1 MSDAILAPGTAFG
14 NYEVIAEIGQG
25 GMGRVYK
32 ARDTLLDRPVA
43 LKVLSEAL
51 SRDEGFVQR
60 FTREARVAAR
70 LNHPNIVQIY
80 SFGREG
86 STWYL
91 AMELIDG
98 NSIGGF
104 MRSGAQF
111 DEHDSITIVR
121 HAARA
126 LRVAHQAGIVHRDV
140 KPENLMMSMR
150 GEVKLVDLG
159 LAKSLEDDASLT
171 GTGLTM
177 GTPHYISPEQVRAQK
192 DIDGRADVYSL
203 GATLYH
209 MASGKTPYTA
219 DSPSLVILKHLTDAP
234 VDPRTHRPELT
245 EGLSRVILR
254 MMARERENRYRDMH
268 AVDRDLERL
277 QKGLEPL
284 LGAGTDPSTISS
296 SETLATPA
304 RLDATSR
311 SATAGG
317 VTSMTGGADPQ
328 LRAYEK
334 ELARYI
340 GPMAKVLVRRT
351 ARTASSMDELALK
364 LAQELPSEADRAT
377 FLAAVKKNA

>member
-1 MSDAILAPGTAFG
+1 LTDAPLSPGAPFG
-14 NYEVIAEIGQG
+14 NYEVVAEIGEG

-43 LKVLSEAL
+43 LKVLSLAL
-51 SRDEGFVQR
+51 SKDEAFVQR

-80 SFGREG
+80 SFGREVE
-86 STWYL
+86 TWFL

-104 MRSGAQF
+104 MRQGAVF
-111 DEHDSITIVR
+111 DEKDAVTIAR

-159 LAKSLEDDASLT
+159 LAKSVEDDSSLT
-171 GTGLTM
+171 HTGLTM
-177 GTPHYISPEQVRAQK
+177 GTPHYIAPEQVRAQK
-192 DIDGRADVYSL
+192 DIDGRADIYSL

-209 MASGKTPYTA
+209 MASGRTPFMA
-219 DSPSLVILKHLTDAP
+219 DSPSLVILKHLTDEP
-234 VDPRTHRPELT
+234 LDPRVYRPD
-245 EGLSRVILR
+245 LSENVCRVIAK
-254 MMARERENRYRDMH
+254 MMAKDREARYQDMY
-268 AVDRDLERL
+268 AVDKDLERL

-284 LGAGTDPSTISS
+284 LGAKSDSIPLSSASTLPAGAKMETTSRTS
-296 SETLATPA
+296 TLAPA
-304 RLDATSR
+304 LQ
-311 SATAGG
+311 
-317 VTSMTGGADPQ
+317 TGGTDPQ
-328 LRAYEK
+328 LRVYEK

-351 ARTASSMDELALK
+351 SKIAANYEDLIQRLAK
-364 LAQELPSEADRAT
+364 ELPSEADRNA
-377 FLAAVKKNA
+377 FLHAVRRTE

>member
-1 MSDAILAPGTAFG
+1 MSAPLASGAPFG
-14 NYEVIAEIGQG
+14 NYEVVAEIGEG

-43 LKVLSEAL
+43 LKVLSTTLSKDEA
-51 SRDEGFVQR
+51 FVQR

-86 STWYL
+86 ETWYL

-104 MRSGAQF
+104 MRQGAQF
-111 DEHDSITIVR
+111 DERDAVTIAR

-140 KPENLMMSMR
+140 KPENIMMSMR

-159 LAKSLEDDASLT
+159 LAKSVEEDSSLT

-177 GTPHYISPEQVRAQK
+177 GTPHYIAPEQVRAQK
-192 DIDGRADVYSL
+192 DIDGRADIYSL

-209 MASGKTPYTA
+209 MATGRTPFTG
-219 DSPSLVILKHLTDAP
+219 DSPSLVILKHLTDEPA
-234 VDPRTHRPELT
+234 DPRSYRPDLT
-245 EGLSRVILR
+245 ENLCRVIAK
-254 MMARERENRYRDMH
+254 MMAKEREARYQDMY
-268 AVDRDLERL
+268 AVDKDLERL

-284 LGAGTDPSTISS
+284 LGAKTDSIPLSSASTLPAGSKMEMTSARTASLPGALQSGGT
-296 SETLATPA
+296 
-304 RLDATSR
+304 
-311 SATAGG
+311 
-317 VTSMTGGADPQ
+317 DPQ
-328 LRAYEK
+328 LRVYEK

-351 ARTASSMDELALK
+351 SKVAANLEDLVQRLAK
-364 LAQELPSEADRAT
+364 ELPSESDRSA
-377 FLAAVKKNA
+377 FLAAVRRSG

>member
-1 MSDAILAPGTAFG
+1 LTDAPLSPGAPFG
-14 NYEVIAEIGQG
+14 NYEVVAEIGEG

-43 LKVLSEAL
+43 LKVLSLAL
-51 SRDEGFVQR
+51 SKDEAFVQR

-80 SFGREG
+80 SFGREVE
-86 STWYL
+86 TWFL

-104 MRSGAQF
+104 MRQGAVF
-111 DEHDSITIVR
+111 DEKDAVTIAR

-159 LAKSLEDDASLT
+159 LAKSVEDDSSLT
-171 GTGLTM
+171 HTGLTM
-177 GTPHYISPEQVRAQK
+177 GTPHYIAPEQVRAQK
-192 DIDGRADVYSL
+192 DIDGRADIYSL

-209 MASGKTPYTA
+209 MASGRTPFMA
-219 DSPSLVILKHLTDAP
+219 DSPSLVILKHLTDEP
-234 VDPRTHRPELT
+234 LDPRVYRPD
-245 EGLSRVILR
+245 LSENVCRVIAK
-254 MMARERENRYRDMH
+254 MMAKDREARYQDMY
-268 AVDRDLERL
+268 AVDKDLERL

-284 LGAGTDPSTISS
+284 LGAKSDSIPLSSASTLPAGAKMETTSRTS
-296 SETLATPA
+296 TLAPA
-304 RLDATSR
+304 LQ
-311 SATAGG
+311 
-317 VTSMTGGADPQ
+317 TGGTDPQ
-328 LRAYEK
+328 LRVYEK

-351 ARTASSMDELALK
+351 SKIAANYEDLIQRLAK
-364 LAQELPSEADRAT
+364 ELPSEVDRNA
-377 FLAAVKKNA
+377 FLHAVRRTE